1 MHHLADHDKQY
12 YLVDMLVG
20 RFEYLTLKE
29 RAISLARSY
38 KPAAILIEDTLLG
51 TPLITELKQAGL
63 PVVAVEAPR
72 QDKVSRL
79 VKHVPKFANRAVFF
93 PNDKPWRAEVEC
105 GSGERTF
112 FFSRRAL

>member
-1 MHHLADHDKQY
+1 MPEAIKSHFNGD
-12 YLVDMLVG
+12 
-20 RFEYLTLKE
+20 LTLKE

-79 VKHVPKFANRAVFF
+79 VMHVAKFANGAVFSRTTSLGVR
-93 PNDKPWRAEVEC
+93 KWRAN
-105 GSGERTF
+105 F
-112 FFSRRAL
+112 FISQRVPLTTSLTA